1 MSYVNITNP
10 ANFQLQAFNQ
20 YGLWVMPA
28 GMTTISNINEPI
40 SGGGQYRSIL
50 ALENSVISA
59 TTLHG
64 DNLSNKTLL
73 AGEQIDGLFF
83 QIEVFEGKISAYLA
97 GPFSTP
103 DASEVWFNFDGS
115 VNYAAFPDNSFSLPG
130 DFCFGFYI
138 RPWTTERARQVIL
151 MADTFSIEIR
161 GKYLYVVNAEQ
172 EIEITYLRTGE
183 WIYISVNVSGTNLT
197 VYTAKQYTLSNA
209 VDTLFSDTYT
219 FSINAVDLSA
229 VSKLRIASD
238 INNENLFYGNFAY
251 FGFWNRTLSLAEVLI
266 VRPLNF
272 AAYPAAQLVDLVHF
286 YEFSYWLE
294 FGVIG
299 LATDKIL
306 ASPINGTINGL

>member
-1 MSYVNITNP
+1 
-10 ANFQLQAFNQ
+10 
-20 YGLWVMPA
+20 MPA

-40 SGGGQYRSIL
+40 VTGGQYRSIL

-59 TTLHG
+59 TTPHG
-64 DNLSNKTLL
+64 DNISNKTLL

-83 QIEVFEGKISAYLA
+83 AIEVFEGKIAAYLA

-103 DASEVWFNFDGS
+103 EASEIWFNFDGS
-115 VNYAAFPDNSFSLPG
+115 VNYATFPDNNFSLPG

-138 RPWTTERARQVIL
+138 RPWTTESPRQVIL

-161 GKYLYVVNAEQ
+161 GKYLYVINAEQ
-172 EIEITYLRTGE
+172 ETKVTFLRTGE

-197 VYTAKQYTLSNA
+197 VYTAAAYTLSNG
-209 VDTLFSDTYT
+209 VLTVFDNTYT
-219 FSINAVDLSA
+219 FTINAVDLSS

-238 INNENLFYGNFAY
+238 LNNDNLFYGNFAH

-266 VRPLNF
+266 IRPRNITT
-272 AAYPAAQLVDLVHF
+272 YPAAQLVDLVHF
-286 YEFSYWLE
+286 YEFSYWLA
-294 FGVIG
+294 FGITA

-306 ASPINGTINGL
+306 VSPINGTINGL